1 MKIEV
6 EWFYAYDEKDSSA
19 IDLLG
24 IEPIPALAFY
34 ADNKNAAMR
43 RCPAHLDAL
52 KNTYV
57 VCSPIDYEI
66 EINKEQQW
74 LNVKHP
80 ASLPPNF
87 VNPRFNEEGDSPYP
101 IFSLS
106 FGEMVFSSP
115 MHDAWMEQID
125 PLMEWERKN
134 KVRVIGGIFNIHR
147 WVRPVQTSFE
157 QQEKNI
163 TLSVKRGDPMFYIRF
178 SSGDPKDIITI
189 KKIVPS
195 EEAVTDYQR
204 NVTVKKFYPNASLSF
219 LYKLR
224 DKMLGRK

>member
-6 EWFYAYDEKDSSA
+6 EWFYAYDNPDSSA

-24 IEPIPALAFY
+24 LEPVPALTYY
-34 ADNKNAAMR
+34 AENKNSAMR

-66 EINKEQQW
+66 EINKEHQW
-74 LNVKHP
+74 LNVIKP
-80 ASLPPNF
+80 ANLPHNF
-87 VNPRFNEEGDSPYP
+87 VAPRFNEEGDSPYP
-101 IFSLS
+101 MFSLS
-106 FGEMVFSSP
+106 FGEMVFNSP
-115 MHDAWMEQID
+115 THDVWMEQVD
-125 PLMEWERKN
+125 PYLEWERKN

-147 WVRPVQTSFE
+147 WTRPVQASFE

-163 TLSVKRGDPMFYIRF
+163 VLAVKRGDPLFYVRF
-178 SSGDPKDIITI
+178 TTGDPKDIISL
-189 KKIVPS
+189 KKIAPS
-195 EEAVTDYQR
+195 DANVADYQR
-204 NVTVKKFYPNASLSF
+204 NVTVKKFYPNASLPF